1 MKKIFA
7 DLQKSNQVTFTKTRK
22 KKSFTI
28 MITSST
34 SRMIKLYQNQKTF
47 GLLLEMTYMFSLSF
61 SSQDR
66 RNKVG
71 CVGKRQCVGGVRALL
86 QRCDLL

>member
-71 CVGKRQCVGGVRALL
+71 CVGKRQCVGVLRALL